1 MPFLACFDGR
11 AMTAADFLHPECI
24 KLLRIRIILIYF
36 RPSSQP
42 HRLAGVFY
50 PYAVQQAVNT
60 NLFSGLP
67 VASIYSSPRFAL
79 REVAWLVSLSCSAC
93 VVQAQ
98 TASAPAVAPVQIAA
112 ATLKAVVIS
121 GSRTE
126 QAAEDLPMTMDV
138 INAKDIEEGQI
149 HDIRD
154 VVKDIPNVSVRRA
167 PARFGLA
174 QGDTGREGNAGFNI
188 RGLDGNR
195 VLMMVDGIR
204 LPRSYSF
211 GVNSFGRDSL
221 SIDLVKRIEIVKGPS
236 SVLYGSDG
244 IAGLVNF
251 VTYEPSDFL
260 QGGKTFGGRASIS
273 YSGDDKGVA
282 GTATLAGRASEVLDW
297 QITAASNRADGLK
310 NMGDR
315 DTQSTN
321 RQWQCTDG
329 QGRAAAQ
336 QFTKT
341 RDQF

>member
-1 MPFLACFDGR
+1 M
-11 AMTAADFLHPECI
+11 
-24 KLLRIRIILIYF
+24 
-36 RPSSQP
+36 
-42 HRLAGVFY
+42 
-50 PYAVQQAVNT
+50 
-60 NLFSGLP
+60 
-67 VASIYSSPRFAL
+67 ASIYSSPRFAL